1 MENKDTVLEWS
12 KIFEFR
18 ELIHKRYK
26 DVWHIPLIK
35 RRSVLFKRFL
45 RDGMSV
51 LDVGAGFRS
60 AEKEIKKLWINID
73 YKSMD
78 IDKSIY
84 HDYYDLSDIKEDFDA
99 ILLFEVIEHL
109 SLEDGI
115 NLLKKLH
122 RLTKKNG
129 FIIVST
135 PNIFN
140 PSRFMRDAT
149 HKTFYAYDELS
160 GILNLSG
167 YQIEEIYRSYNDAF
181 HRYFFKV
188 FITGFLF
195 KTFGIDYAYSIFIV
209 ARK

>member
-45 RDGMSV
+45 RDGMRV
-51 LDVGAGFRS
+51 LDVGAGFRG
-60 AEKEIKKLWINID
+60 AENEIKKLGISID

-115 NLLKKLH
+115 NLLKNFTGLQK
-122 RLTKKNG
+122 RT
-129 FIIVST
+129 VS
-135 PNIFN
+135 
-140 PSRFMRDAT
+140 
-149 HKTFYAYDELS
+149 
-160 GILNLSG
+160 
-167 YQIEEIYRSYNDAF
+167 
-181 HRYFFKV
+181 
-188 FITGFLF
+188 
-195 KTFGIDYAYSIFIV
+195 
-209 ARK
+209 

>member
-45 RDGMSV
+45 RDGMRV
-51 LDVGAGFRS
+51 LDVGAGFRG
-60 AEKEIKKLWINID
+60 AENEIKKLGISID

-129 FIIVST
+129 VIIVST